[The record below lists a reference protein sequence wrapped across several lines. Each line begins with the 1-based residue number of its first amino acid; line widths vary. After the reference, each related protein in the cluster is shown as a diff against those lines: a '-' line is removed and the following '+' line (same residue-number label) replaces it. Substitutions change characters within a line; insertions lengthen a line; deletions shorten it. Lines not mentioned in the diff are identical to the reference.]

1 MVSGTISTHVLRT
14 PLFPVV
20 GLADHEDKCRNLPLA
35 DEPGMPCEGLS
46 NVQGLESPFI
56 TFADKLYTGNEILLK
71 GVGKR

>member
-14 PLFPVV
+14 PLLPEV
-20 GLADHEDKCRNLPLA
+20 GLGGHEDKCRDLSLA
-35 DEPGMPCEGLS
+35 DEPGVPCEGLS

-56 TFADKLYTGNEILLK
+56 TFADKLYTGNEIPLK